1 MTTVQQVARELGM
14 TSQEVIARLKTMGQP
29 ADSHLTPV
37 DESVAERLR
46 RDSSPAGPSAGSW
59 VSPLPAE
66 SDGAGAIEGNG
77 ARTVAPSG
85 AKSGA
90 AESEQAQSD
99 VRPTPDAATESAA
112 APKTDEPTK
121 DGAKDESKAES
132 TKGAA
137 KDETTKGESK
147 KAKKSAEKKNRKSSV
162 LKQVAE
168 LPLLILLAFAI
179 AVVIKIFL
187 VQAFF
192 IPSASM
198 NPTLVRGDRVLVEKL
213 GYRFGEPQRGQV
225 IVFAQDAARR
235 PPDLPWSEDARNFFR
250 ELLGLP
256 TGEETDFIKRIVA
269 VGGDVVSYDGN
280 RRKLIV
286 NGERIDE
293 PYIKGGVDTGSTK
306 IIADNCRSMELKRLR
321 NGCRVP
327 AGMVFVMG
335 DNRSNSMDSR
345 VFGPV
350 EEDEIIGRAWLIIWP
365 PRDFGT
371 L

>member
-1 MTTVQQVARELGM
+1 M

-37 DESVAERLR
+37 DDSVAERLR
-46 RDSSPAGPSAGSW
+46 RDSSPDD
-59 VSPLPAE
+59 E

-77 ARTVAPSG
+77 ARTVAPSA

-112 APKTDEPTK
+112 TPKTDEPTK

-137 KDETTKGESK
+137 KDETTKGEK

-306 IIADNCRSMELKRLR
+306 IIADNCRSMELKRQR

>member
-46 RDSSPAGPSAGSW
+46 RDSSPAD
-59 VSPLPAE
+59 E

-77 ARTVAPSG
+77 ARTVAPSAAKSG
-85 AKSGA
+85 ATKSGA

-99 VRPTPDAATESAA
+99 VRPTPDTATESAA

-132 TKGAA
+132 TKDAA

-147 KAKKSAEKKNRKSSV
+147 KAKKSAKKKNRKSSV

-293 PYIKGGVDTGSTK
+293 PYTKGGVDTGSTK
-306 IIADNCRSMELKRLR
+306 IIADNCRSMELERQR